1 MATTRVQQHI
11 NDGLQTAA
19 QNQSN
24 SGGVVQLDGPG
35 DSSDEEN
42 DDVEDDAMEE
52 EDDYD
57 DEEHDD
63 ENQDEEIPDSKDNET
78 KDLFKADNVIVC
90 QYEKITRRG
99 RNWKLRLKDGIMNI
113 NGRDYVFGKA
123 SGNTEWW
130 IFTMQGWIVWMGGTI
145 QTL

>member
-1 MATTRVQQHI
+1 M
-11 NDGLQTAA
+11 
-19 QNQSN
+19 
-24 SGGVVQLDGPG
+24 DGPG

-78 KDLFKADNVIVC
+78 IDLFKADNVIVC
-90 QYEKITRRG
+90 QYEKITRRR

-113 NGRDYVFGKA
+113 NGRDYVFEKA
-123 SGNTEWW
+123 NGDAEW
-130 IFTMQGWIVWMGGTI
+130 
-145 QTL
+145 